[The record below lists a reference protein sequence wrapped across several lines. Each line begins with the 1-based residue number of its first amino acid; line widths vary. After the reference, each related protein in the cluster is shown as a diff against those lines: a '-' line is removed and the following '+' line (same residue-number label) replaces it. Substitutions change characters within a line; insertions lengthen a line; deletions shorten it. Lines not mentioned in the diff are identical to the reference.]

1 VDAVDADEVV
11 AEEVAKAMTL
21 EGYLRALE
29 ATFSPERA
37 RGKRV
42 VLQYVFTGR
51 QEGDCFAI
59 VEDGTIAVAL
69 GRHPAPTATVTSDF
83 DLWRRVM
90 AYHEDAL
97 LAYQAG
103 QFQVAG
109 DVEALMEAD
118 AWFVRPVAH

>member
-1 VDAVDADEVV
+1 MG
-11 AEEVAKAMTL
+11 AEEGAEAMTL
-21 EGYLRALE
+21 EEYLRALE
-29 ATFSPERA
+29 TTFSPERA

-51 QEGDCFAI
+51 QEGACFASI
-59 VEDGTIAVAL
+59 EDGTIAVSQ
-69 GRHPAPTATVTSDF
+69 GRHPTPTATVTSDF

-90 AYHEDAL
+90 SYHEDPL

-103 QFQVAG
+103 QFHVTG

-118 AWFVRPVAH
+118 AWFVRPVSD